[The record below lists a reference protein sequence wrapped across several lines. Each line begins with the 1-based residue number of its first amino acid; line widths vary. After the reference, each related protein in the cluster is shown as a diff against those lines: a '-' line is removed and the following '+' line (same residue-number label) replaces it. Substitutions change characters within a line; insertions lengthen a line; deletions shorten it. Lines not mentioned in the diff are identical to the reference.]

1 MTTSSR
7 CTIGLIQAPQH
18 PRPGGRVTSKRNE
31 ATWMSRVSASGNAPS
46 LVTGSV
52 VPPWKRPVPRSRWRG
67 HEPAIRDLIDHV
79 DELIAELIEL
89 DLHPVDW

>member
-7 CTIGLIQAPQH
+7 CTIGLIQLPEH
-18 PRPGGRVTSKRNE
+18 PWPSGGVTSKRNE
-31 ATWMSRVSASGNAPS
+31 ATWISRVSASGNVPS
-46 LVTGSV
+46 PVAGSV
-52 VPPWKRPVPRSRWRG
+52 VPPWRRPVSRSRWRG

-89 DLHPVDW
+89 DLHPIDR